1 VGVSDSQRGNSGDL
15 SRSKKPKIAGSWFPV
30 SLLAKLFLTR
40 LADSKGSTH
49 LKLSCHGNRVNA
61 GSKGPGKG
69 TIMWAGQGAPSD
81 TGYKRR

>member
-1 VGVSDSQRGNSGDL
+1 M
-15 SRSKKPKIAGSWFPV
+15 
-30 SLLAKLFLTR
+30 SLFGKLFLTR

-61 GSKGPGKG
+61 GSKGPGKSA
-69 TIMWAGQGAPSD
+69 IMWAGQGVPSD

>member
-1 VGVSDSQRGNSGDL
+1 M
-15 SRSKKPKIAGSWFPV
+15 RSVAIAGAGSQCH
-30 SLLAKLFLTR
+30 SLGKLFLTG

-69 TIMWAGQGAPSD
+69 AIMWAGQGVPSD